1 MAYFE
6 HEGCT
11 LHYEE
16 YGHGEPLVLV
26 HGLGSSTR
34 DWEKQIAELSARYR
48 LILPDVRG
56 HGRSDKP
63 RGPYSIASFSA
74 DLVALLEHLNL
85 SQVHLVGLSMGGMI
99 AFQLAVDQPG
109 LLKSLCIVN
118 SAPEVKIR
126 SANDAWQW
134 FKRWSLMRLLSLET
148 IGIALAGKLFP
159 LPAQAELRQKMA
171 ERWAKN
177 DKRAYLASFDAI
189 VGWGVQER
197 LSQVACPT
205 LVISAD
211 RDYTPVAL
219 KESYVKLLPDGRLV
233 VIADSRHA
241 TPLDQ
246 PQRFNQTLLEFLTA
260 VDTTTQDH

>member
-16 YGHGEPLVLV
+16 YGHGTPLLLV
-26 HGLGSSTR
+26 HGLGSSTL
-34 DWEKQIAELSARYR
+34 DWEKQIPELSTRYR
-48 LILPDVRG
+48 VIVTDVRG

-63 RGPYSIASFSA
+63 HERYSIAGFSA
-74 DLVALLEHLNL
+74 DLVALIEHLKL
-85 SQVHLVGLSMGGMI
+85 GPAHLVGLSMGGMI
-99 AFQLAVDQPG
+99 GFQLAVDQPS

-118 SAPEVKIR
+118 SAPEVKVR
-126 SANDAWQW
+126 TTNDYWQW
-134 FKRWSLMRLLSLET
+134 FKRWSLMHLLSMRT
-148 IGIALAGKLFP
+148 IGTALGGKLFP
-159 LPAQAELRQKMA
+159 KPEQAELRHKMA

-177 DKRAYLASFDAI
+177 DKRAYLASFNAI

-197 LSQVACPT
+197 LAKVTCPT
-205 LVISAD
+205 LIVSAD

-219 KESYVKLLPDGRLV
+219 KEAYVKLLPDAQLV
-233 VIADSRHA
+233 VIEDSRHA

-246 PQRFNQTLLEFLTA
+246 PHRFNQTLLEFLTA